1 MMKVIHTILIGA
13 CALTLA
19 ASSSANAALVDR
31 GGGLIYDT
39 ILNVTLLQ
47 DANYAMTS
55 GASTDGRMTWSEA
68 VAWAANFSY

>member
-1 MMKVIHTILIGA
+1 MMKVVHSVLTGA

-39 ILNVTLLQ
+39 ILNVTWLQ
-47 DANYAMTS
+47 DAN
-55 GASTDGRMTWSEA
+55 
-68 VAWAANFSY
+68 